1 MIEWLRAH
9 PSDRVFLETA
19 ERTHTYGEMAERVA
33 ARPVEGVEVVRPR
46 LDVESIVDLLAVMSS
61 GTAIIVGP
69 GQEPGT
75 APVPEGV
82 ACVMYTS
89 GTTGTPKGVRLTA
102 ANWEAAA
109 LGSAKHLGHGQ
120 DDTWLLAMPLHHVAG
135 LGVILRSAYAGGKVR
150 LLEDF
155 EAGGYARELQVKA
168 TMASVVPTMLQR
180 ILAGNPGPYHGLRAV
195 LVGGGPIPDGLL
207 ERAHAAGLPVL
218 PTYGMTETCGQVA
231 TLRPG
236 SLVEKRAHPL
246 PGVELSITDD
256 GRIAVRGP
264 QTSPGYLG
272 GPDRRP
278 DEWFVTGDRGEID
291 PDGAVRVLGRA
302 DDMIIS
308 GGENIDPVEVE
319 LALSGHPQLD
329 RVMVVGV
336 PSEEWGYEVG
346 CLYEGLVD
354 PASLEA
360 WARGRLPGN
369 AVPRHWRQV
378 GEIPMTSLG
387 KLDRSVGRAIL
398 APDSV

>member
-9 PSDRVFLETA
+9 PSDWVFLETT
-19 ERTHTYGEMAERVA
+19 ERSHTYGEMAERVA
-33 ARPVEGVEVVRPR
+33 ARPVEGVEVVHPR
-46 LDVESIVDLLAVMSS
+46 LSVESIVDLLAVMSS
-61 GTAIIVGP
+61 GTAVIVGP
-69 GQEPGT
+69 GEEP
-75 APVPEGV
+75 AAVPDPDGA
-82 ACVMYTS
+82 ACAMYTS

-109 LGSAKHLGHGQ
+109 LASVRHLGHGP

-150 LLEDF
+150 LLKVF
-155 EAGGYARELQVKA
+155 EAGRYARELQVKA

-180 ILAGNPGPYHGLRAV
+180 ILAANPGPYHGLRAV

-236 SLVEKRAHPL
+236 SPVEKRAHPL
-246 PGVELSITDD
+246 PGVELAITKD
-256 GRIAVRGP
+256 GRVAVRGP

-272 GPDRRP
+272 GPDRAA
-278 DEWFVTGDRGEID
+278 DEWFVTGDLGEID
-291 PDGAVRVLGRA
+291 PDGAVRVIGRA
-302 DDMIIS
+302 DDVIIS

-336 PSEEWGYEVG
+336 PSEEWGYDVG
-346 CLYEGLVD
+346 CLYEGQVD
-354 PASLEA
+354 SSSLEA
-360 WARGRLPGN
+360 WARARLPSH

-378 GEIPMTSLG
+378 EELPVTALG
-387 KLDRSVGRAIL
+387 QPDRLLGRTLL
-398 APDSV
+398 AVDKA

>member
-1 MIEWLRAH
+1 MIEWLKAH

-19 ERTHTYGEMAERVA
+19 ERSHSYGEIVERVA

-75 APVPEGV
+75 APVPEGA

-89 GTTGTPKGVRLTA
+89 GTTGVPKGVLLTA
-102 ANWEAAA
+102 ANWAAA
-109 LGSAKHLGHGQ
+109 AFGSVRHLSHGPG
-120 DDTWLLAMPLHHVAG
+120 DTWLLAMPLHHVAG
-135 LGVILRSAYAGGKVR
+135 LGIVLRSAYAGGKVR
-150 LLEDF
+150 LLEAF
-155 EAGGYARELQVKA
+155 EAGRYARELQVRA

-180 ILAGNPGPYHGLRAV
+180 ILAANPGPYHGLKGV

-207 ERAHAAGLPVL
+207 ERADAVGLPVL

-236 SLVEKRAHPL
+236 SPVEKRAHPL
-246 PGVELSITDD
+246 PGVEITITND

-272 GPDRRP
+272 EPDRRA
-278 DEWFVTGDRGEID
+278 DEWFVTGDLGEID
-291 PDGAVRVLGRA
+291 PDGAVRVTGRA

-346 CLYEGLVD
+346 CLYEGQVD
-354 PASLEA
+354 PSSLKA
-360 WARGRLPGN
+360 WARDRLPSS
-369 AVPRHWRQV
+369 AVPRHWRLV
-378 GEIPMTSLG
+378 EEIPVTVLG
-387 KLDRSVGRAIL
+387 KPDRSAGRTIL
-398 APDSV
+398 AVDTA